1 MYETGRKV
9 FSRYAV
15 LFFAAN
21 GLPHSRV
28 GITAT
33 KKLGKANVRNRL
45 KRWSREVYR
54 HEREP
59 LRLDD
64 CAVDVVINVKPNA
77 AGTSFAEY
85 GRDLERALGRIAELS
100 RAGQ

>member
-15 LFFAAN
+15 LFYSAN
-21 GLPHSRV
+21 DLAYSRI

-64 CAVDVVINVKPNA
+64 SSIDIVINVKPNA
-77 AGTSFAEY
+77 ADTTFAEY
-85 GRDLERALGRIAELS
+85 RRDVGRALGKLVELS